1 MPPSSSGPGH
11 QPFKLKIRG
20 SNPLGGTTFSMLNR
34 LEGLQLIDPDWVA
47 LRKEFPSLEKIS
59 YLNTCSLGLLSNRC
73 RVATERYLD
82 LWLELGAS
90 AWYSH
95 WMDEM
100 ISLRAE
106 FATLISSE
114 IEEIALV
121 SSISAGLTAV
131 SSSLDFSN
139 RYKVVTTELD
149 FPTLAYHFSAL
160 QPRGVET
167 IIVPSD
173 DGVTVDIERLA
184 KQVDEH
190 TALLATS
197 RVFFTTGWIQ
207 DIPALSKIC
216 KKTGT
221 LLLVDD
227 YQATGQVPLDIRK
240 SGIDILLSGGLKW
253 LLGGPGISYMYV
265 RNELISSFQPTA
277 TGWFAQRDQ
286 FSFRVD
292 SREYK
297 EDARRFEAGTPSVA
311 SVYAGKAGVSLINE
325 IGVENIRIRTLNLTK
340 QLVEKLYGNNFSL
353 RIPLDLD
360 RHASITM
367 IETRESRRVV
377 EQLREEG
384 IIVDSRPG
392 GVRLSPYFYNDEHDI
407 ARVVSS
413 LVGIRE
419 AMPEFDN
426 SKRL

>member
-1 MPPSSSGPGH
+1 M
-11 QPFKLKIRG
+11 
-20 SNPLGGTTFSMLNR
+20 
-34 LEGLQLIDPDWVA
+34 IDPDWVA
-47 LRKEFPSLEKIS
+47 LRREFPSLGKIS
-59 YLNTCSLGLLSNRC
+59 YLNTCSLGLLSKRC
-73 RVATERYLD
+73 RDATERYLD

-95 WMDEM
+95 WINEM
-100 ISLRAE
+100 TSLRAE
-106 FATLISSE
+106 FSTLISSE

-121 SSISAGLTAV
+121 PSISAGLAAV

-160 QPRGVET
+160 HTKGVET
-167 IIVPSD
+167 VIVPSD

-184 KQVDEH
+184 EQIDEH

-207 DIPALSKIC
+207 DVTALSKIC

-240 SGIDILLSGGLKW
+240 SGIDILLTGGLKW

-265 RNELISSFQPTA
+265 RNELISSLQPTA

-292 SREYK
+292 LMEYK
-297 EDARRFEAGTPSVA
+297 EDARRFESGTPSVS

-325 IGVENIRIRTLNLTK
+325 IGVENIRVRTLNLTK
-340 QLVEKLYGNNFSL
+340 HLAEKLYENNFSL

-360 RHASITM
+360 QHASITM
-367 IETRESRRVV
+367 IETREPRRVV
-377 EQLREEG
+377 EQLREKG

-392 GVRLSPYFYNDEHDI
+392 GVRLSPYFYNDENDI
-407 ARVVSS
+407 DKVVSS
-413 LVGIRE
+413 LVEIRE

-426 SKRL
+426 PKRS